1 MLNDLT
7 HKSKKIKRIE
17 TDDDEE
23 EEEDEEPVKKK
34 RKRKKTSVLDLIN
47 E

>member
-23 EEEDEEPVKKK
+23 EEDEEPVKKK
-34 RKRKKTSVLDLIN
+34 RKRKKTSALDLIN